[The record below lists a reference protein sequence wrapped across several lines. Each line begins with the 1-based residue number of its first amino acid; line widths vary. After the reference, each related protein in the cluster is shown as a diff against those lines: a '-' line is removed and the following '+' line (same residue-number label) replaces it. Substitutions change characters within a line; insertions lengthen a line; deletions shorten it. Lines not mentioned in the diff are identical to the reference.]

1 MAKDKKKIIVYSDW
15 IGTFESLSD
24 EEAGKLIKHFFRY
37 VNDLNPTS
45 DRLTE
50 LLFTPIKQTLKRDLE
65 KWEVIQERNR
75 ENGKKGGRPKN
86 PLGYFGL
93 NKNPEKGDSVSV
105 SVSVINKEEKNN
117 KKEEEHS
124 SRPKLDINGFPIYTK

>member
-24 EEAGKLIKHFFRY
+24 EEAGRLIKHFFRY
-37 VNDLNPTS
+37 VNDLDPNS

-65 KWEVIQERNR
+65 RWEEIRSIRVSA
-75 ENGKKGGRPKN
+75 GSKGGKQKVANAKKN
-86 PLGYFGL
+86 LA
-93 NKNPEKGDSVSV
+93 NVAVSV
-105 SVSVINKEEKNN
+105 SVSDNVINKEKNNN
-117 KKEEEHS
+117 KKEDEHS
-124 SRPKLDINGFPIYTK
+124 SRPKLDINGYPIYTT